1 MQTVLFLLV
10 SLWRGSC
17 YVRLTALG
25 GEQIQYPSTWVA
37 KLHLMWHRSSN
48 FSEIGML
55 VPASWIDLPICPEK
69 PRENRWFSFLFELP
83 GNPGALGTASRS
95 TLLASLSCWRFGCW
109 IASWPQINSILV
121 HPCSSGCRPCSADNW
136 MTLMASRHMKKLNTN
151 LFFHVRKLRKYTPA
165 RKSCN
170 IDSATIHDS
179 RCAREQIWK
188 EFC

>member
-1 MQTVLFLLV
+1 MVFIF
-10 SLWRGSC
+10 
-17 YVRLTALG
+17 VRITG
-25 GEQIQYPSTWVA
+25 Y
-37 KLHLMWHRSSN
+37 
-48 FSEIGML
+48 
-55 VPASWIDLPICPEK
+55 
-69 PRENRWFSFLFELP
+69 
-83 GNPGALGTASRS
+83 PGALGTASRS

-151 LFFHVRKLRKYTPA
+151 LFFYVRKLRKYTPA
-165 RKSCN
+165 RKSCK

-188 EFC
+188 IILLDATFILLFQHSDGLWWIRCLRTATSVC